1 MYPMTSNLSTHLP
14 TEIMAHYTEGV
25 ERPRLNSG
33 TSRLE
38 FARTQHILRRYLPA
52 CPARVLDIGGGPGA
66 YARWL
71 TSEGYTVHLVD
82 VVPLHIEQARAASN
96 GYTATL
102 GDARNLQEPDA
113 SADAVLLFGPMYHLT
128 ERVDRRRALAEAGR
142 VARPGQ
148 PIFVA
153 AISRFVSLLDGLW
166 SRYLDAPAFV
176 QIVERDLQ
184 DGQHRNPQNRPEW
197 FTTAY
202 FHHPDDL
209 AQEIRDAGL
218 VLDGVLAVEGPGWL
232 VPDFDARWQDEQTR
246 AQLLDALARIEREP
260 SMIGVSAH
268 LLAMAHRPVE

>member
-1 MYPMTSNLSTHLP
+1 
-14 TEIMAHYTEGV
+14 
-25 ERPRLNSG
+25 
-33 TSRLE
+33 
-38 FARTQHILRRYLPA
+38 
-52 CPARVLDIGGGPGA
+52 
-66 YARWL
+66 
-71 TSEGYTVHLVD
+71 VD

-268 LLAMAHRPVE
+268 LLAIAHRPVE